1 MALGLVPVG
10 EVTLSFVDRNGRVGK
25 TSYNFLASNTIA
37 DAQSAAEAVG
47 AAVQAASGAALQAI
61 NITYKVTDP
70 TITPSSA
77 AADSDIF
84 RKMSISFEGA
94 TPNLKSRMEV
104 PSPLQSFFP
113 LGSEYAD
120 PAVGAVATLIAEVLN
135 PTLGSGTGPVTAS
148 GADLVKQVGRVK
160 EIGRRNT

>member
-1 MALGLVPVG
+1 MVPVG
-10 EVTLSFVDRNGRVGK
+10 EVTLSFVDHNGRIGK

-37 DAQSAAEAVG
+37 D
-47 AAVQAASGAALQAI
+47 VQAAAEEIGAALVATSGAALQAI
-61 NITYKVTDP
+61 NMTYKVTDP
-70 TITPSSA
+70 TITPASA
-77 AADSDIF
+77 AADSDVF

-94 TPNLKSRMEV
+94 TPNLKSRIEV

-120 PAVGAVATLIAEVLN
+120 PTAGAVATLIAKVLN
-135 PTLGSGTGPVTAS
+135 PTLGAGTGPVTAS
-148 GADLVKQVGRVK
+148 GADLTKQVGRVK